1 MKLKLRSIATPL
13 TIASFVGVA
22 VTGLS
27 LLLGVRGGLVTPVHE
42 ISSIFFVIGSVL
54 HIAVNGKATLSHL
67 RPLRGKLLLLP
78 FALLALVALL
88 PIGNS
93 GGKGPMIAVGR
104 SATGLLQN
112 ATLGEI
118 AQLSHRPGEEL
129 LGALRQGGLNVG
141 DTSAT
146 VNAIASANQQEPLA
160 VLNMILPTLQ
170 DAKDP
175 D

>member
-22 VTGLS
+22 VTGVS

-54 HIAVNGKATLSHL
+54 HIVVNSKATLSHL

-78 FALLALVALL
+78 FALLAFIALL
-88 PIGNS
+88 PIGSS

-104 SATGLLQN
+104 SATSLLQN

-118 AQLSHRPGEEL
+118 AQLSHRPSAEL
-129 LGALRQGGLNVG
+129 LVALRQGGLSVN
-141 DTSAT
+141 DTNAT
-146 VNAIASANQQEPLA
+146 VSAIASANQQEPLA
-160 VLNMILPTLQ
+160 VLNMLLPASQGAERQ
-170 DAKDP
+170 D
-175 D
+175 